1 MQRFSVVVAM
11 RDTPREREF
20 AKKAIPSA
28 IALNP
33 SELVV
38 GIDDDPDAADLT
50 EYIRS
55 QTGGFTNLRIVRVPR
70 SSEWRFPLAN
80 VIWHC
85 YKACSNNHML
95 VFDIDTIL
103 RPTVMKGLSLVGR
116 ENVAVV
122 SFTKRI
128 LCRTVGDHI
137 RYITY
142 RLRVRR
148 SSYVFAGIYWVWR
161 PYYFD
166 AVDRDGMSKIA
177 NGIDSYMVHAINR
190 DGRYSILTLKDI
202 GVTCMDYENE
212 YYPWRQFSD
221 GVYLGANSPRNP
233 IARARF
239 TVHVLHSTIALNE
252 RWKWRGFRWAAR
264 HPDSPACQAARRVD
278 DVNEW
283 AMYGGSRFFK
293 NMDWERRGTGYI

>member
-1 MQRFSVVVAM
+1 M
-11 RDTPREREF
+11 RDTPRERKF

-33 SELVV
+33 SEMVV
-38 GIDDDPDAADLT
+38 GIDDGPGAADLS

-55 QTGGFTNLRIVRVPR
+55 QAGGFTNLRIVSVPR
-70 SSEWRFPLAN
+70 SPEWRFTLAN

-85 YKACSNNHML
+85 YKACNNDRVL

-103 RPTVMKGLSLVGR
+103 RPAVLKGRELVGR
-116 ENVAVV
+116 DSVAVV

-128 LCRTVGDHI
+128 LCRTAGDHI
-137 RYITY
+137 RYMSY
-142 RLRVRR
+142 RWRVRR
-148 SSYVFAGIYWVWR
+148 SSYVFAGIYWIWR
-161 PYYFD
+161 PHYFD
-166 AVDRDGMSKIA
+166 AVDRDGLSKIA
-177 NGIDSYMVHAINR
+177 NGIDAYMVQAVKR
-190 DGRYSILTLKDI
+190 DGRYSVLTLKDI

-221 GVYLGANSPRNP
+221 GVYWGANEPRSP
-233 IARARF
+233 IARAKF
-239 TVHVLHSTIALNE
+239 TAHMLHNMIALNE

-264 HPDSPACQAARRVD
+264 HRNSPACQAARRAA

-283 AMYGGSRFFK
+283 SMYGGSKFFK
-293 NMDWERRGTGYI
+293 DMDWERQGTGFD